1 MKAKRVVI
9 WGTFVDYEEYRPMFK
24 IEELKGNIE
33 IAAVMFLDEDVVQR
47 IDGYQVVKAEAL
59 PALDADYIVGLENE
73 LLSDMHKILEMLG
86 IAEERLVPGRCF
98 KLPDFDFARYLKVRG
113 SGISIVSDNCWGGL
127 TYHALGMKF
136 TSPFINMFMEERDY
150 VRLAQKLP
158 EYMAK
163 ELAYVRNEYNKELKK
178 EYPVCALGDVL
189 LYCNHYDSYEH
200 AKQIWD
206 ERKSRMNYGNIL
218 VKMMIHT
225 EEELREFEKI
235 PYRKVGFSLVPS
247 EHPEVIDCS
256 SVAESGY
263 LESAH
268 HGNFWEFVN
277 WQARYERVEL
287 KYYNVLK
294 LLDGAKDYRRI

>member
-9 WGTFVDYEEYRPMFK
+9 WGTFVDYEEYRPVFK

-33 IAAVMFLDEDVVQR
+33 IAAVMFLDEDVVQC
-47 IDGYQVVKAEAL
+47 IDGYPVVKAEEL
-59 PALDADYIVGLENE
+59 PGLDAEYIIGLENE
-73 LLSDMHKILEMLG
+73 LLSDMQKILKMLG
-86 IAEERLVPGRCF
+86 IAGEKLLPGRCF
-98 KLPDFDFARYLKVRG
+98 KLPDFDFVRYLKVRE
-113 SGISIVSDNCWGGL
+113 SGVSIISDNCWGGL

-136 TSPFINMFMEERDY
+136 ASPFINMFMEEKDY
-150 VRLAQKLP
+150 VRLVQKLP

-163 ELAYVRNEYNKELKK
+163 ELTYIRDGYNKELKLV
-178 EYPVCALGDVL
+178 YPVCALGDVL

-200 AKQIWD
+200 VKHIWD
-206 ERKSRMNYGNIL
+206 ERKTRMNYDNIL
-218 VKMMIHT
+218 VKMTINT
-225 EEELREFEKI
+225 EEELQEFEKI
-235 PYRKVGFSLVPS
+235 PYRKIGFSLVSS

-263 LESAH
+263 LGSAY
-268 HGNFWEFVN
+268 HGRFWEFVN
-277 WQARYERVEL
+277 WQARHDRVEL